1 MANEKIVNIEKLS
14 DDSLENIA
22 GGGRFLKQNTCDG
35 LQLGGGIA
43 AAAGCLG
50 FAACTI
56 AGNICELKGKK
67 AAKGLF
73 IARDMF
79 MGVTAL
85 GGGVYTLGK
94 VG

>member
-1 MANEKIVNIEKLS
+1 MANKKIVNIEKLS
-14 DDSLENIA
+14 DNSLENVT
-22 GGGRFLKQNTCDG
+22 GGLFDQKTKNR
-35 LQLGGGIA
+35 LQTGGEIA
-43 AAAGCLG
+43 AAAGFLG

-67 AAKGLF
+67 AAKSLF